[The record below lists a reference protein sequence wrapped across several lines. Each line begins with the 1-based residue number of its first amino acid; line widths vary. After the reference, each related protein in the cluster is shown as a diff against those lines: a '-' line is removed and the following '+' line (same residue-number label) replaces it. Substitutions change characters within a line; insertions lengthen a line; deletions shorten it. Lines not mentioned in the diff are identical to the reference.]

1 MNGVCRLRR
10 GQAAL
15 CLPARVEQVGL
26 AREFV
31 VATLGAG
38 HPCAGIVQL
47 IVSELVTNSIVHSRS
62 GVRADGTVTVGLS
75 GDSHRVRVEVTD
87 LGSATLPGLREFDF
101 CSESGRGLFMVDAL
115 AAAWSCS
122 RDPAGTTT
130 TWAEVVS

>member
-1 MNGVCRLRR
+1 V
-10 GQAAL
+10 AL
-15 CLPARVEQVGL
+15 CLPARVEQVGV

-62 GVRADGTVTVGLS
+62 GARADGTVTIGLS

-87 LGSATLPGLREFDF
+87 LGGTSLPRLREFDF
-101 CSESGRGLFMVDAL
+101 CSESGRGLFMVEAL

-122 RDPAGTTT
+122 LDPSGTMT
-130 TWAEVVS
+130 TWAEVVG